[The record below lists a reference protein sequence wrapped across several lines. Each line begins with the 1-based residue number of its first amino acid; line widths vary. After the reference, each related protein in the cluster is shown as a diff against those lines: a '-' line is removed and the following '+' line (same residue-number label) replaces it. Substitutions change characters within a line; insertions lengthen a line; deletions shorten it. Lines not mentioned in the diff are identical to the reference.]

1 MRNFLLVI
9 FAKIWPKTMYYST
22 GTLTR
27 FLSNLLSTIVLT
39 MYNLLCIIV
48 LAMLVNV
55 MLMMLT
61 GRHVNNMIY
70 CLVKIV
76 MIIITVSCT
85 TVLDVEGKEIE
96 SIQLKNGINVHWHS
110 SLTDVPHGN

>member
-1 MRNFLLVI
+1 MKNSLLVI

-27 FLSNLLSTIVLT
+27 FWSNLLSTIVLT

-70 CLVKIV
+70 CLV